1 MEEGRE
7 RERGKEEEEKRKKE
21 KKDTERLIK
30 EQEKKKIECENRRE
44 KEDKTINIVCL
55 RESLA
60 KTTPTP
66 KEDTHL
72 TQLGLGLKKM
82 SFSSSMSEDEVQYD
96 FCR

>member
-1 MEEGRE
+1 M
-7 RERGKEEEEKRKKE
+7 RKK
-21 KKDTERLIK
+21 KG
-30 EQEKKKIECENRRE
+30 EN
-44 KEDKTINIVCL
+44 KTINIVCL

-82 SFSSSMSEDEVQYD
+82 TFSSSMSEDKVHYD